1 MGNCPTKKYMPAVTS
16 TPIVNENE
24 TSINKSGFE
33 AEDSSVGDNEV
44 CCYVDIKFYCKNGNK
59 FKCVFKQ

>member
-1 MGNCPTKKYMPAVTS
+1 MPAVTS